1 MSWSEKAATDAQ
13 QSARWIS
20 VYLFVFFVFSC
31 CRLISFS
38 ISLRVEIV
46 QNNTNSRSS
55 SYHYPWSMK
64 KGAPSHSRWMLSRWP
79 YHCSDAVLFCRVFL
93 FSVLLV
99 LFSFSSHSSQTKQ
112 RNRQHSALQFHI
124 LSCFLLFSRLNCF
137 CVSTSAGMR
146 ETNSERAFVHSLIL
160 PSRAQSYSFS
170 KWATS
175 HVEYNSIVVQVF
187 SWILYL
193 FIFWLLLFFWKYVYV
208 WQHRQL
214 QYVRLA
220 SLAGWVAELAPPSFK
235 WHHVHGGEMRLETHC
250 RREDGM

>member
-1 MSWSEKAATDAQ
+1 MIGEGSDRC
-13 QSARWIS
+13 SAIS
-20 VYLFVFFVFSC
+20 ALNFCLFVFFCSRVVASFHFRYRCAWKLCKTTPTAEVVAITIPEVWRKVPRRIHGECSRVDPIAAPMPYFSVG
-31 CRLISFS
+31 F
-38 ISLRVEIV
+38 
-46 QNNTNSRSS
+46 
-55 SYHYPWSMK
+55 
-64 KGAPSHSRWMLSRWP
+64 
-79 YHCSDAVLFCRVFL
+79 FL

-175 HVEYNSIVVQVF
+175 HAEYNSIVVQVF

-235 WHHVHGGEMRLETHC
+235 WHHVHGGEIRLETHC